1 MVTTRVKVFSGIYVA
16 LTSLSMLE
24 MLVDAFEGF
33 HGKYLPSFML
43 AQKFALPVML
53 LALSFL
59 FLTLFEPERL
69 ARRSTVTVM
78 RIASLVTTVLFSWFV
93 RTLDADAFSG
103 WTAVIHSAE
112 LLATAAVTLYFFRLR
127 PAA

>member
-1 MVTTRVKVFSGIYVA
+1 MVTTRVKIFSGLYLA
-16 LTSLSMLE
+16 LTSLAMLE

-69 ARRSTVTVM
+69 ARRSTVIVM
-78 RIASLVTTVLFSWFV
+78 RAASLLTTGLFAWFAG
-93 RTLDADAFSG
+93 TLDAATFSG

-112 LLATAAVTLYFFRLR
+112 LLATAAVTVYFVRLR
-127 PAA
+127 PGA

>member
-1 MVTTRVKVFSGIYVA
+1 MVTTRVKIFSGLYLA
-16 LTSLSMLE
+16 LTSLAMLE

-59 FLTLFEPERL
+59 FLTFFEPERL
-69 ARRSTVTVM
+69 ARRSTVMVM
-78 RIASLVTTVLFSWFV
+78 RAASLLTTGLFAWFV
-93 RTLDADAFSG
+93 GTLDAATFSG

-112 LLATAAVTLYFFRLR
+112 LLATAAVTVYFVRLR
-127 PAA
+127 PGT